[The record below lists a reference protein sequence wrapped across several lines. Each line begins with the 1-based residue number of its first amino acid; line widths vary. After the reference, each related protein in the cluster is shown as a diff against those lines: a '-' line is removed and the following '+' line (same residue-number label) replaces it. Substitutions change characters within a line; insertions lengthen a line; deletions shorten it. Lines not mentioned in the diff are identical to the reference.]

1 MGFGGKIYD
10 GVRLF
15 ATECF
20 LHELGVGNVA
30 VNKAI
35 SAWGARPFL
44 VGEILRIASVGE
56 QIEIDDA
63 VLWALAQDEF
73 DELTSDKTATAGYQQ
88 CFQSYPRVSDSAA
101 KYFHHRGTEFAEF

>member
-1 MGFGGKIYD
+1 MSLGGKIYD

-20 LHELGVGNVA
+20 LHEIGVGNVA

-35 SAWGARPFL
+35 SAWVARPFL
-44 VGEILRIASVGE
+44 VGEILRIAGVGE

-63 VLWALAQDEF
+63 ILRALAQDEF

-88 CFQSYPRVSDSAA
+88 CFQSVPPR
-101 KYFHHRGTEFAEF
+101 FRFCG